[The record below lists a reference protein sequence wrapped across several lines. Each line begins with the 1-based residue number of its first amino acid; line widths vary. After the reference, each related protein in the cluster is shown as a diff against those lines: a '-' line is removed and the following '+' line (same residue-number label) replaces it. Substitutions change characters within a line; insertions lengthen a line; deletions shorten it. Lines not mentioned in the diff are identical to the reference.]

1 MKYSRQ
7 SAEEKVTD
15 KDCFSYIKH
24 EILLQ
29 RKNNKYIK
37 SSLLN
42 LPGILKINVLKIKTK
57 DNNIGKREN

>member
-37 SSLLN
+37 SALLN

-57 DNNIGKREN
+57 DNNIGKRAN